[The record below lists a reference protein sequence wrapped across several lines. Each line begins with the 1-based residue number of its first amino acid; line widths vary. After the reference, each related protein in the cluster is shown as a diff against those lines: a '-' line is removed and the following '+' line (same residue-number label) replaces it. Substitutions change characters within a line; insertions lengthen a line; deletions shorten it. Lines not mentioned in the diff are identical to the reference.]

1 MSKETTPLLHLQNEL
16 SFRKPLRVT
25 QVYVFR
31 QGGAYPICPQ
41 CGISLEREFQN
52 FCDRCGQKLD
62 WKQFKHAQVIRSGPD
77 SK

>member
-1 MSKETTPLLHLQNEL
+1 MNRRTAPLPSLQNEL
-16 SFRKPLRVT
+16 SFRRPLSVT

-52 FCDRCGQKLD
+52 FCDRCGQRLD
-62 WKQFKHAQVIRSGPD
+62 WKQFKHAQIIYPGPD
-77 SK
+77 GK